1 MNNDLE
7 TRNSG
12 TGVITAPLPDRR
24 GLIAWMALNPIA
36 ANLIMLVLL
45 LGGIW
50 TALHVQKEVQP
61 DFALDII
68 NVRVAFPGAAPE
80 EVEQG
85 IILPIE
91 ETIRGIAGIEEIS
104 STASEGSGMVR
115 IELVSGTNRI
125 QAFQDIEQAVSRI
138 QTFPDDIEEPNVQL
152 VSRQREVMEI
162 VLYGNLD
169 VWSLRQLAEQL
180 RDRFLSNPRI
190 TQVEISRVPDYMTHI
205 EIPRQRL
212 REYGMTLRDVARI
225 INESSADVSAGT
237 VETQS
242 GEILLRVKERK
253 QWAREFSQIEI
264 ISSGEG
270 TSVTL
275 GDIATIRDGFEE
287 GGFPSQFNQMPSVE
301 LNIYRVGDQSP
312 IGISKEVLAIMEEV
326 ETELPPGVYW
336 RVDGNRAA
344 HFRDRMNLLLNNGLL
359 AMFIVMALLALF
371 LEFRLAFWVMMGMA
385 ASFIG
390 GIIFLP
396 VIGMS
401 VNMVSMFA
409 FLVVLGIVVDD
420 AIVVGENVYEKRQ
433 QGMNFIDA
441 AIEGAREMAMP
452 VTFSILTNIIAF
464 IPLLFIP
471 GVMGKFWQP
480 LPAVVIV
487 VLVVSLLEALFILP
501 AHLAHSRSG
510 ARTGMG
516 RRLHAWQQK
525 FSSGFSHLVD
535 THYRWF
541 LDLTMK
547 YRYITISLAIALL
560 VVVGGYA
567 TSSHMGMIM
576 MPEVTADEIEAGVRL
591 PVSATPEQAA
601 RIAHDVTT
609 ATLAMFEKHD
619 LYRVAEGV
627 KTNVRGGFFVDVEI
641 VLKPP
646 DELEV
651 DTDEIIELWR
661 HEIGDIPGVDQI
673 TFEAERGPGS
683 WRKDI
688 VISLSHENIDILEKA
703 TRNLVERASL
713 YPNAVDV
720 SDDFNRGKTQIDF
733 RVRPEASKLGLSSND
748 VGQQVRDA
756 FFGALAMRQMRGTNE
771 VEIRVK
777 LPKEERENIYHLE
790 EFILLTPEGAEVP
803 LYDVVDV
810 EYGESYRSI
819 ERTDGR
825 RAVQVSMN
833 VEPERSLG
841 QVVEALKAKELP
853 ELRAAYPGL
862 TWTFRGGQANMQ
874 KSMSALWGG
883 FAIALVVMYAL
894 LAVAFSSYL
903 QPLIVLVAIPFGII
917 GAAIGHIILGFD
929 ISLISIMGVI
939 ALSGVVVNDSLIM
952 VDYANRKRRKG
963 EGAFDAIHDAG
974 LRRFRPIILTTATT
988 FAGLT
993 PIILERDLQAQYLI
1007 PMAIS
1012 LGFGIVFA
1020 TAIILVIVPCLYM
1033 ALEDIKRLV
1042 SRV

>member
-1 MNNDLE
+1 MKSE
-7 TRNSG
+7 
-12 TGVITAPLPDRR
+12 PDKR
-24 GLIAWMALNPIA
+24 GMIAWMVHNPIA

-45 LGGIW
+45 IGGIW

-61 DFALDII
+61 DFELDIV
-68 NVRVAFPGAAPE
+68 NVSVAFPGAAPE

-85 IILPIE
+85 IILPVE
-91 ETIRGIAGIEEIS
+91 ETIQGIAGIEEID
-104 STASEGSGMVR
+104 STASEGSGRIR
-115 IELVSGTNRI
+115 IELVSGTDRMK
-125 QAFQDIEQAVSRI
+125 AFQDIEQAVSRI

-162 VLYGNLD
+162 VLYGDID
-169 VWSLRQLAEQL
+169 VWALRQLAERL

-212 REYGMTLRDVARI
+212 REYGITLRDVARR
-225 INESSADVSAGT
+225 INESSGDVPAGT
-237 VETQS
+237 VDTQS

-264 ISSGEG
+264 VSSGQG
-270 TSVTL
+270 SAVTL
-275 GDIATIRDGFEE
+275 GDIAVIRDGFEE
-287 GGFPSQFNQMPSVE
+287 GSFHSQFNQQPSIE

-312 IGISKEVLAIMEEV
+312 LEISREVLAMMEEV
-326 ETELPPGVYW
+326 EMGLPPGVQW

-344 HFRDRMNLLLNNGLL
+344 HFRDRLDLLLGNGLL
-359 AMFIVMALLALF
+359 AMFIVMAILAIF

-401 VNMVSMFA
+401 INMISMFA

-420 AIVVGENVYEKRQ
+420 AIVVGENIYEKRQ

-487 VLVVSLLEALFILP
+487 VLVVSLFEALLILP
-501 AHLAHSRSG
+501 SHLAHSQSG
-510 ARTGMG
+510 ARTRMG
-516 RRLHAWQQK
+516 RKLHGWQQK
-525 FSSGFSHLVD
+525 FSSGFSSLVD
-535 THYRWF
+535 NYYRRF
-541 LDLTMK
+541 LDLTLRH
-547 YRYITISLAIALL
+547 RYITLSLATALFL
-560 VVVGGYA
+560 IVGGYA

-576 MPEVTADEIEAGVRL
+576 MPAVTADEIEAGIRL
-591 PVSATPEQAA
+591 PIGTTPAQSA
-601 RIAHDVTT
+601 RIANDVTT

-619 LYRVAEGV
+619 LYRITEGV

-646 DELEV
+646 DESDV
-651 DTDEIIELWR
+651 DVDEIIELWR
-661 HEIGDIPGVDQI
+661 NEIGDIPGVDQI

-688 VISLSHENIDILEKA
+688 AISLSHDNIDILEKA
-703 TRNLVERASL
+703 TRDLVERAKF

-720 SDDFNRGKTQIDF
+720 SDNFNRGKTQIDF
-733 RVRPEASKLGLSSND
+733 RIRPEAGNLGLTSND

-777 LPKEERENIYHLE
+777 LPREERENIYNLE
-790 EFILLTPEGAEVP
+790 EFVLLTPGGAEVP
-803 LYDVVDV
+803 LYDVVEV
-810 EYGESYRSI
+810 KYGESYSSI

-825 RAVQVSMN
+825 RAVRVSMN
-833 VEPERSLG
+833 VEPDRNLG
-841 QVVEALKAKELP
+841 QVVEALKTKELP
-853 ELRAAYPGL
+853 EMRAAYPGL

-874 KSMSALWGG
+874 ESMTALWGG
-883 FAIALVVMYAL
+883 FAIAMVIVYAL

-903 QPLIVLVAIPFGII
+903 QPLIVMVAIPFGII
-917 GAAIGHIILGFD
+917 GAVIGHIILGFD

-952 VDYANRKRRKG
+952 VDYANRRRKQG
-963 EGAFDAIHDAG
+963 EGVYDAIHDAG

-1020 TAIILVIVPCLYM
+1020 TAIILVLVPCLYL
-1033 ALEDIKRLV
+1033 ALEDVKRLL
-1042 SRV
+1042 R